1 MCLFKKDKKKC
12 NICYI
17 ASDPPLPPYNLTKIQ
32 YIFHYVL
39 LISVWETHKSFAV
52 LVCSYCANGLMGDS
66 ESWEKWNT
74 IPDNIERNIMHRSTK
89 RQNCWHLKA
98 RLVCAVVK
106 KSMPKSPNYS
116 LNIQICC
123 HCSCG
128 NGRFLALTFVVIE

>member
-1 MCLFKKDKKKC
+1 MFRTNDGTRWNVRK
-12 NICYI
+12 NTMY
-17 ASDPPLPPYNLTKIQ
+17 
-32 YIFHYVL
+32 FHFPVQVL

-52 LVCSYCANGLMGDS
+52 LVFCQVVIVQMCLWVTRNLQKN
-66 ESWEKWNT
+66 E

-89 RQNCWHLKA
+89 RRNCWHLKA

-116 LNIQICC
+116 LNIRFYC

-128 NGRFLALTFVVIE
+128 NRRFLALTFVVIE